1 MEKRT
6 AAVCSSENREK
17 KGVKKVLIITYYW
30 PPAGGIGVHRFLK
43 MARYLPEYGWEPII
57 LTTSEGSYPYL
68 DPDLEKDVPSSV
80 KVFRTTPLEPFL
92 WYNWLRGKKG
102 KQVEVAVIGWNSR
115 KTWRQRFSEWIR
127 ANFFIPDARVGWY
140 PSAVRKA
147 KEIIRECQP
156 DAIITTG
163 PPHSTHLIGLRLKN
177 KFNIPWIADMRDPW
191 TRIFY
196 NFQLPRTC
204 LTKKIDRYFEQT
216 VLKKADRI
224 SVIGPG
230 MKERFKTYPDKTD
243 VVYNGYD
250 EQDFMPNP
258 PQETDGFV
266 IRFVGNMKAND
277 DIPSFWAAFRKLR
290 ETDPGF
296 AQQARIIITGRI
308 DPKVMNVID
317 NEKLQSVI
325 QTEGFVPHAEA
336 VHKMQQAQ
344 LLLFSVPVTPDGQLY
359 ITGKLFE
366 YIGANCPILGI
377 GPKGG
382 DADQILQI
390 SGANALYDY
399 GDENG
404 IYQALEFAYQ
414 QWIKQ
419 KQIQRNDNNGRR
431 LFTRKKQ
438 TEVLAGILNHIS

>member
-1 MEKRT
+1 M
-6 AAVCSSENREK
+6 
-17 KGVKKVLIITYYW
+17 KKVLIITYYW

-43 MARYLPEYGWEPII
+43 MARYLPDYGWEPII
-57 LTTSEGSYPYL
+57 LTTRNGSYPYL
-68 DPDLEKDVPSSV
+68 DPDLEQDVPASV

-115 KTWRQRFSEWIR
+115 KTWLQRFSEWIR

-147 KEIIRECQP
+147 TEIIREHQP

-204 LTKKIDRYFEQT
+204 LTKKIDHYVEQA
-216 VLKKADRI
+216 VIKNADRI

-230 MKERFKTYPDKTD
+230 MKEHFNTSPDKTD
-243 VVYNGYD
+243 VVYNGFD
-250 EQDFMPNP
+250 EQDFLPNP
-258 PQETDGFV
+258 ARETDGFV

-277 DIPSFWAAFRKLR
+277 DIPSFWKAFSRLR
-290 ETDPGF
+290 DTDPGF
-296 AQQARIIITGRI
+296 KQNVRLIITGRI
-308 DPKVMNVID
+308 DPKVMEVIE
-317 NEKLQSVI
+317 NEKLKTVI
-325 QTEGFVPHAEA
+325 EAEGFVPHTEA
-336 VHKMQQAQ
+336 VHKMQDAQ
-344 LLLFSVPVTPDGQLY
+344 MLLFSVPVTPDGQLY

-382 DADQILQI
+382 DADQILRQ
-390 SGANALYDY
+390 SDANPLFDYD
-399 GDENG
+399 DVDG
-404 IYQALEFAYQ
+404 IYEALEAAYR
-414 QWIKQ
+414 QWTNDK
-419 KQIQRNDNNGRR
+419 KIQRKENSRR
-431 LFTRKKQ
+431 SLFTRKKQ
-438 TEVLAGILNHIS
+438 TEILAGILNQISERT